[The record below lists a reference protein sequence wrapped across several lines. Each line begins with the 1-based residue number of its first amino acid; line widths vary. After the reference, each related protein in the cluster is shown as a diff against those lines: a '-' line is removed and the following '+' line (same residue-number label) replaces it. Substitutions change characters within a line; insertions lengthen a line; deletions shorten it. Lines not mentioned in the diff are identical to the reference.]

1 MIHPLFRTL
10 ATRPEVLAEHLGAY
24 AQLVSVEASETTAQ
38 LRNYALWAV
47 GAMLG
52 LALGTGMAGTALLLL
67 AVVPVNDM
75 PYPWLLIAVPAVPY
89 VLAGFCVLQMRRRPP
104 NCSFDLLR
112 EQVALDTALL
122 REASEG

>member
-10 ATRPEVLAEHLGAY
+10 ATRPELLAEHLGAY

-38 LRNYALWAV
+38 LRNHALWAV

-52 LALGTGMAGTALLLL
+52 IALGTGLAGTALLLL
-67 AVVPVNDM
+67 AVVPVMDM
-75 PYPWLLIAVPAVPY
+75 PYPWLLIAVPALPY
-89 VLAGFCVLQMRRRPP
+89 ALAGFCVLRMRSRPL
-104 NCSFDLLR
+104 NCSFDMLR